1 MHHLSTVQRFGL
13 LSFWLLSCFFSVVS
27 CQDHRLPETPV
38 GAPYPADVLT
48 SWLTLQLKL
57 TRTTPAPPP
66 VVARRFAYSGI
77 AGYEA
82 IVAGLPGY
90 QTIAPQ
96 LNGLPALP
104 TPTPAVS
111 YYWPASANA
120 ALAAMSRY
128 FYPTTSAAN
137 KAAIDSLE
145 AATSQ
150 LYQTHHDPEEL
161 NRSAAFG
168 KQIANAVFDWA
179 KTDGNDNTTPYIP
192 VVGQGLWI
200 PTPPAFL
207 PAALPNWGKNRPI
220 LLGSDA
226 GADQGPPVPYSE
238 DPQSAYYAQAQEVL
252 IISQHLTDEQK
263 TIAQFWADNTDG
275 NGFAGGHWM
284 YLLNQEQLR
293 QGWPVDKV
301 AVGWVQLG
309 VAISEAQISLFKSK
323 YLYNRVRPI
332 TYIRTVLNQPD
343 WNAFIPTVNHPEYP
357 AGHAVAAGA
366 ATQTL
371 TLLFGTHYPFTDTSY
386 RLGGYSPRFFNS
398 FQEAALEA
406 GNSRI
411 YGGLHYRKTIDG
423 SQLQGQVIA
432 NNVARQLKFKP

>member
-1 MHHLSTVQRFGL
+1 MVA
-13 LSFWLLSCFFSVVS
+13 
-27 CQDHRLPETPV
+27 CQDHQLPDALGQTS
-38 GAPYPADVLT
+38 YPADIMT
-48 SWLTLQLKL
+48 SWLSLQLQL

-77 AGYEA
+77 AGYES
-82 IVAGLPGY
+82 IVPGLPGY

-104 TPTPAVS
+104 TPTPGVN

-120 ALAAMSRY
+120 ALAAMSRH

-137 KAAIDSLE
+137 QAAIDSLE
-145 AATSQ
+145 TATLR
-150 LYQTHHDPEEL
+150 LYQTNHDAEEL
-161 NRSAAFG
+161 TRSAAFG
-168 KQIANAVFDWA
+168 KRIADAVFAWA

-192 VVGQGLWI
+192 VVGPGLWL

-220 LLGSDA
+220 LPGSDA
-226 GADQGPPVPYSE
+226 GADQGPPIPYSE
-238 DPQSAYYAQAQEVL
+238 DPQSAYYAQANEVFT
-252 IISQHLTDEQK
+252 ISQHLTNEQK
-263 TIAQFWADNTDG
+263 TIALFWADNTDG
-275 NGFAGGHWM
+275 NSFAGGHWM
-284 YLLNQEQLR
+284 YILNQEQMK
-293 QGWPVDKV
+293 QGWPLEKV
-301 AVGWVQLG
+301 AVAWVQLG

-332 TYIRTVLNQPD
+332 TYIRSVMNQAG
-343 WNAFIPTVNHPEYP
+343 WNAFIPTVNHSEYP

-371 TLLFGTHYPFTDTSY
+371 TLLFGDHYPFTDNSY
-386 RLGGYSPRFFNS
+386 SLGGYRSRVFNS
-398 FQEAALEA
+398 FYEAALEA

-411 YGGLHYRKTIDG
+411 YGGLHYRKTIEA
-423 SQLQGQVIA
+423 SQTQGQVIA
-432 NNVARQLKFKP
+432 NNVAQQLTFKF